1 MSTLEPSPEE
11 QRRILEHV
19 AALVA
24 DHAAGI
30 ARLPVGAR
38 ADRAAVRK
46 MIGAVDVETATDAD
60 VVIDRVVMLLTEG
73 MVHTG
78 HPRYFGLFN
87 PAPSFMGIVADL
99 IVAAF
104 NPQLA
109 AWSHAPGPVETEAGT
124 IEYLARRCGLV
135 SPVGGSFTSGGA
147 EANASAL
154 HLALTRAIP
163 DMATAGL
170 AAAGV
175 QPTLYASSES
185 HLAWLKIAHVSGIGR
200 DAVRLVPTDARLR
213 MDPDALR
220 LLISED
226 TAAGRRPVL
235 VVGTAGTTSAG
246 VIDPLDELATI
257 AADHG
262 CLFHVDAAWAGALVL
277 SDRLRPH
284 LAGIERADSVTID
297 PHKWMSVPMG
307 AGAFITV
314 HPGLLAETYRV
325 ETHYMP
331 DRVEETVDPYTHSV
345 QWSRRFA
352 GLKVFLTLA
361 TVGREGYA
369 AQVEHD
375 TRLGDRLR
383 EGLAATGWS
392 VRNDT
397 PLPVVC
403 FADPGRLRDDEH
415 HRRIADGVVGS
426 GDAWLST
433 TVIGG
438 EPCLRACICSHRT
451 TDADVDA
458 LVGLLAAAR
467 TGGA

>member
-1 MSTLEPSPEE
+1 MSILEPSPEE

-19 AALVA
+19 AGFIV

-30 ARLPVGAR
+30 ARLPVAVR
-38 ADRAAVRK
+38 ADRDAIRRQLDAV
-46 MIGAVDVETATDAD
+46 GVETATDAG
-60 VVIDRVVMLLTEG
+60 VVIDRVVALLTDG

-87 PAPSFMGIVADL
+87 PAPSFMGIVAEL

-109 AWSHAPGPVETEAGT
+109 AWSHAPAAVEMEAWT
-124 IEYLARRCGLV
+124 IDYLAGRCGLDG
-135 SPVGGSFTSGGA
+135 PVGGSFTSGGA

-175 QPTLYASSES
+175 RPTLYASSES
-185 HLAWLKIAHVSGIGR
+185 HLAWLKIAHVSGVGR
-200 DAVRLVPTDARLR
+200 DAVRLVPTDARMR

-220 LLISED
+220 RLMAED
-226 TAAGRRPVL
+226 TAAGHRPVL
-235 VVGTAGTTSAG
+235 IVGTAGTTSAG
-246 VIDPLDELATI
+246 VVDPLTELAGI
-257 AADHG
+257 AADYG
-262 CLFHVDAAWAGALVL
+262 CLFHVDAAWAGAAVL

-307 AGAFITV
+307 AGAFITA
-314 HPGLLAETYRV
+314 HPGLLAESYRV
-325 ETHYMP
+325 ETSYMP
-331 DRVEETVDPYTHSV
+331 DRVEATVDPYTHSI

-361 TVGREGYA
+361 TVGREGYS
-369 AQVEHD
+369 AQLEHD

-383 EGLAATGWS
+383 EGLVATGWS
-392 VRNDT
+392 VRNHT

-403 FADPGRLRDDEH
+403 FADPYRLGDDEH
-415 HRRIADGVVGS
+415 HRRIAADVVES
-426 GDAWLST
+426 AAAWLST

-451 TDADVDA
+451 TDGDVDA
-458 LVGLLAAAR
+458 LVIRLAAAR
-467 TGGA
+467 TG